1 MQHSP
6 PSDANSWSYSH
17 EIPHIY
23 ANQRIITVFTKVR
36 YMSLSFNKS
45 SPLHPL
51 MSIFTFS
58 SHILAGLQSGL
69 SPSGFPIKILYTFLV
84 YPIHCTCLSKG
95 TVNEEHERHHV
106 TLMTQP
112 NLTLMTQPTVSQFV
126 PSQNIMMVIKPWKIC
141 AGREAHTHGKEEK
154 WKEGFGWENL
164 KERDHLEDPHV
175 TERII
180 L

>member
-1 MQHSP
+1 MNQASNQPTNQVTVCLSTHPPTYLPIYLHVSTYLSISTYLLTYLPTYLPTYLTNQPTNSTQHSP

-23 ANQRIITVFTKVR
+23 ANQMITTVFTKVR
-36 YMSLSFNKS
+36 HMSLSFNKS

-58 SHILAGLQSGL
+58 SHTLAGLQSGL

-95 TVNEEHERHHV
+95 TLNEEHERHNI
-106 TLMTQP
+106 TLMTQS
-112 NLTLMTQPTVSQFV
+112 NLT
-126 PSQNIMMVIKPWKIC
+126 
-141 AGREAHTHGKEEK
+141 
-154 WKEGFGWENL
+154 
-164 KERDHLEDPHV
+164 
-175 TERII
+175 
-180 L
+180 